1 METASATI
9 ILVPSQRAGIVRLK
23 ASNSSCASCETPFPR
38 RASPSRALPIAVI
51 SLFFRAR
58 MSRACTGGTASVN
71 EPFSIG
77 EDCDCDCEGGGGD
90 DDDDDDNDRIW
101 KFWIRE
107 TGIIR

>member
-1 METASATI
+1 M
-9 ILVPSQRAGIVRLK
+9 
-23 ASNSSCASCETPFPR
+23 
-38 RASPSRALPIAVI
+38 
-51 SLFFRAR
+51 
-58 MSRACTGGTASVN
+58 N